1 VTALYRAA
9 CTLPAFDGGLLA
21 AVDTETTHWDEP
33 RTDPGRKT
41 RFDPFVP
48 GKLVLGSIAYNSK
61 YWTDSKGELRVYHKA
76 DLCRMVRELLED
88 RFHLTFHNVAYDWP
102 VLVTADPSLEP
113 LLRAA
118 AEEGR
123 IHDSLILE
131 QLIQIARGSMAVDEK
146 VIRYVSLS
154 DLAKRRAGMTL
165 HKDNETSDGLVVRT
179 TFDRFLDPSSRVPPE
194 YLEYAAKDAEATY
207 RVFISQWK
215 EAQVYANDTADC
227 EYPIFS
233 DARRRFGLL
242 SESLQV
248 RGAVSLRWLEGFP
261 LRVDRGKVEEL
272 SGKLRGEYGQ
282 LQDLLLSFGWAKR
295 TKGGKFS
302 IKTAPLRAALSAY
315 CEPLGITPE
324 RTASGRHVTLKHDY
338 WASILPRRSIGELL
352 EGNGGADLHGGGREA
367 LEHRAAVWMRYSRV
381 QKLLGTYLN
390 VYSTSDAHYPSYH
403 LLGARTGR
411 LSCVRPN
418 VQNIPK
424 HRDGI
429 RALFVPRPGHVLIEG
444 DYKSAEL
451 VSLAQIFHSKYGGSR
466 LGATLNAGK
475 DPHIETARLIV
486 GDKWDSLSDEER
498 ARMRQASKAA
508 NFGFPGGLGARRFV
522 DYAWKGYGV
531 RLTLPEAQAIRSG
544 LIQGDDA
551 LRAYLS
557 DSGNIESKMAL
568 AAKNLGLPLRDLLGR
583 LRAWRDEDADEV
595 HWRLAWK
602 RLRAWSNG
610 DTRFQIPSRPGFKPQ
625 FDLFRSKTATLTGRI
640 RGRASYTEAH
650 NTPFQGLIADA
661 IKLAVWNL
669 YTAPPG
675 PWAPVCTVHDSI
687 LIEAREDAYDASAAL
702 LKDCMLRAFRETCP
716 DIAGGV
722 DVSGPLL
729 AWGKNTDAQG
739 NKITE
744 EAPCAAEGPSR

>member
-1 VTALYRAA
+1 MTALYRAA
-9 CTLPAFDGGLLA
+9 CTLPAFDGGPLA
-21 AVDTETTHWDEP
+21 AVDTETTAFSSP
-33 RTDPGRKT
+33 RTDPGKKT
-41 RFDPFVP
+41 RHEPFVP
-48 GKLVLGSIAYNSK
+48 GALVLGSVAGA
-61 YWTDSKGELRVYHKA
+61 GELQVYHRA
-76 DLCRMVRELLED
+76 ELCAHVAFLL
-88 RFHLTFHNVAYDWP
+88 RGHYHLVFHNVAFDWP
-102 VLVTADPSLEP
+102 VLVAADPSLEGP
-113 LLRAA
+113 LRAA

-123 IHDSLILE
+123 IHDTLILE
-131 QLIQIARGSMAVDEK
+131 QLIQIARGSAAVDEK
-146 VIRYVSLS
+146 VIRYAKLS

-165 HKDNETSDGLVVRT
+165 HKDNEDDAGRVIRT
-179 TFDRFLDPSSRVPPE
+179 TFDRFIDPSTKIPPE

-215 EAQVYANDTADC
+215 EATIYANDTSDC
-227 EYPIFS
+227 EYPIFA

-261 LRVDRGKVEEL
+261 LRVDSGRVEALRG
-272 SGKLRGEYGQ
+272 SLRGEFSE
-282 LQDLLLSFGWAKR
+282 LQELLLSFGWAKR
-295 TKGGKFS
+295 TRGGKFS
-302 IKTAPLRAALSAY
+302 ICTAPLRAALCAY

-324 RTASGRHVTLKHDY
+324 RTPSGKHVTLKHDY
-338 WASILPRRSIGELL
+338 WASILPRRSITELL
-352 EGNGGADLHGGGREA
+352 ADGSEQSGSDGRA
-367 LEHRAAVWMRYSRV
+367 TLEHQAAVWMRYSRV

-390 VYSTSDAHYPSYH
+390 VYSTADAHYPSYH

-451 VSLAQIFHSKYGGSR
+451 VALAQIYHAKFGGSR
-466 LGATLNAGK
+466 LGDALNGGA
-475 DPHIETARLIV
+475 DPHMATARLIV
-486 GDKWDSLSDEER
+486 GSRWETLTDEER

-568 AAKNLGLPLRDLLGR
+568 AAKNLGLPLRDLLSR

-610 DTRFQIPSRPGFKPQ
+610 DTRFQLPTRPGFKPQ

-650 NTPFQGLIADA
+650 NSPFQGLIADA

-669 YTAPPG
+669 YTAHTPG
-675 PWAPVCTVHDSI
+675 ASWAPVCTVHDSI
-687 LIEAREDAYDASAAL
+687 LIEAPEYLYQDYGSVLR
-702 LKDCMLRAFRETCP
+702 DCMTRAFREVCP

-722 DVSGPLL
+722 DISPPLL
-729 AWGKNTDAQG
+729 AWGKNTDSKG
-739 NKITE
+739 NKIVELVTHE
-744 EAPCAAEGPSR
+744 

>member
-1 VTALYRAA
+1 M
-9 CTLPAFDGGLLA
+9 
-21 AVDTETTHWDEP
+21 DTETTHWDEP

-48 GKLVLGSIAYNSK
+48 GKLVLGSVAYGSHLYVWHGK
-61 YWTDSKGELRVYHKA
+61 ELCGV
-76 DLCRMVRELLED
+76 VRALLTEGY
-88 RFHLTFHNVAYDWP
+88 HLTFHNVAYDWP

-131 QLIQIARGSMAVDEK
+131 QLIQIARGSAAADEK
-146 VIRYVSLS
+146 VIRYVSLA

-165 HKDNETSDGLVVRT
+165 HKDNETSDGLVART

-194 YLEYAAKDAEATY
+194 YLEYAGKDAEATY
-207 RVFISQWK
+207 RAFISQWK
-215 EAQVYANDTADC
+215 EATIYATDTSDL
-227 EYPIFS
+227 EYPIFG

-248 RGAVSLRWLEGFP
+248 RGAVALRWLEGFP
-261 LRVDRGKVEEL
+261 LRTAPDRVEA
-272 SGKLRGEYGQ
+272 LRDSLRAEFEP
-282 LQDLLLSFGWAKR
+282 LRKLLLSFGWAKR
-295 TKGGKFS
+295 TKAGKFS
-302 IKTAPLRAALSAY
+302 IRTAPLRDALAAYA
-315 CEPLGITPE
+315 EPLGITPE
-324 RTASGRHVTLKHDY
+324 RTPSGKHVTLKHDY
-338 WASILPRRSIGELL
+338 WASILPRRSITELL
-352 EGNGGADLHGGGREA
+352 AGGGQQTGSDGRAA
-367 LEHRAAVWMRYSRV
+367 LEHQAAVWMRYSRV

-466 LGATLNAGK
+466 LEETLNRGA

-486 GDKWDSLSDEER
+486 GGGWDSLSDEER
-498 ARMRQASKAA
+498 SRMRQASKAA

-568 AAKNLGLPLRDLLGR
+568 AAKNLGLPLRDLLSR

-610 DTRFQIPSRPGFKPQ
+610 DTRFQLPSRPGFKPQ
-625 FDLFRSKTATLTGRI
+625 FDLFRAKTATLTGRI

-669 YTAPPG
+669 YTAWEFSG
-675 PWAPVCTVHDSI
+675 PAWCPVCTVHDSI
-687 LIEAREDAYDASAAL
+687 LIEAREDCYCEARDVL
-702 LKDCMLRAFRETCP
+702 RDCMLRGFRATCP
-716 DIAGGV
+716 DIAGSV

-729 AWGKNTDAQG
+729 VWGKNTDAQG
-739 NKITE
+739 NKISDE
-744 EAPCAAEGPSR
+744 